1 MCRDHQNNLKAK
13 IESSCKFIEIKGM
26 KVPIS
31 PDGIPMVNLAKPV
44 DGDDA
49 DKGSK
54 RLDSKLSVKEVPI
67 IRIRPF

>member
-31 PDGIPMVNLAKPV
+31 PDGIPMVNLAKPI

-54 RLDSKLSVKEVPI
+54 RLD
-67 IRIRPF
+67 FG